1 MYLVLPRLNVT
12 FDTTF
17 FLSHYFSDRAEI
29 LEKTREII
37 RRSRLQGNRG
47 IVPTIVMSEF
57 YAQAAKKIGAAEAE
71 RRFNEIVNSGL
82 EIENLNIPISNMAG
96 IIRHKYQEK
105 IPWGDCLV
113 AATALESRSDF
124 VITEDPEF
132 KDFKEIKCRRI
143 VDVNI

>member
-17 FLSHYFSDRAEI
+17 FLSNYFSDRAEI
-29 LEKTREII
+29 LEKTRE
-37 RRSRLQGNRG
+37 SF
-47 IVPTIVMSEF
+47 T
-57 YAQAAKKIGAAEAE
+57 K
-71 RRFNEIVNSGL
+71 RFL
-82 EIENLNIPISNMAG
+82 
-96 IIRHKYQEK
+96 
-105 IPWGDCLV
+105 